1 MRTFM
6 KSTWAVIWVV
16 TSYPVRKETE
26 MKIDLYFYL
35 IRDINFSPLEND
47 TLYRQFDD
55 GGGNHT

>member
-1 MRTFM
+1 
-6 KSTWAVIWVV
+6 
-16 TSYPVRKETE
+16 